1 MDTRRG
7 RPTAAER
14 DRRRDA
20 ILDAAIGRFTAHG
33 YGGTTIE
40 AIAADAGVTK
50 RTIYNWFGDLAGV
63 LSAAVERQHAYL
75 IAVDAPGSDAES
87 LEDAAT
93 RLVLALHSDVSVALH
108 RLVIAESPRFPEVAA
123 EFYAAGPARSIA
135 FLSGHVGEQA
145 EQLYTLLLGEPHR
158 RRLLGL
164 SAAPTP
170 AEARAH
176 ARACLALVVD
186 EELVHEPSA
195 TQPGTTPIP
204 TV

>member
-1 MDTRRG
+1 MEPRRG

-20 ILDAAIGRFTAHG
+20 ILDAAIRRFTEHG

-40 AIAADAGVTK
+40 AVATDAGVTK
-50 RTIYNWFGDLAGV
+50 RTIYTWFGDLASV
-63 LSAAVERQHAYL
+63 LTAAVERQHAYL
-75 IAVDAPGSDAES
+75 LAADEARSEAEP

-93 RLVLALHSDVSVALH
+93 RLVIALHSDVSVALH
-108 RLVIAESPRFPEVAA
+108 RLVIAESPRFPDVAA
-123 EFYAAGPARSIA
+123 GFYVAGPARSIA
-135 FLSGHVGEQA
+135 FLAGHVGERA

-170 AEARAH
+170 AEARTH
-176 ARACLALVVD
+176 ARECLTLVVD
-186 EELVHEPSA
+186 EESTHPAMLSGRA
-195 TQPGTTPIP
+195 
-204 TV
+204 

>member
-50 RTIYNWFGDLAGV
+50 RTIYSWFGDLAGV

-75 IAVDAPGSDAES
+75 IAVDTPGSDAES

-93 RLVLALHSDVSVALH
+93 RLVLALHADISVALH

-123 EFYAAGPARSIA
+123 GFYAAGPARSIA
-135 FLSGHVGEQA
+135 FLSERLGLASPAGQPGPRA

-164 SAAPTP
+164 TPAPTP
-170 AEARAH
+170 ESARAH
-176 ARACLALVVD
+176 ARACLALVNG
-186 EELVHEPSA
+186 A
-195 TQPGTTPIP
+195 
-204 TV
+204 

>member
-1 MDTRRG
+1 MESRRG

-20 ILDAAIGRFTAHG
+20 ILDAAIRRFTEHG

-50 RTIYNWFGDLAGV
+50 RTIYTWFGDLAGM
-63 LSAAVERQHAYL
+63 LTAAVERQHGYL
-75 IAVDAPGSDAES
+75 LAADEPGSEAEP

-93 RLVLALHSDVSVALH
+93 RLVIALHSDVSIALH

-123 EFYAAGPARSIA
+123 GFYAAGPARSIA
-135 FLSGHVGEQA
+135 FLADHVGEQA

-176 ARACLALVVD
+176 ARACLAMVAD
-186 EELVHEPSA
+186 R
-195 TQPGTTPIP
+195 
-204 TV
+204 

>member
-1 MDTRRG
+1 METRRG

-20 ILDAAIGRFTAHG
+20 ILDAAIRRFTEHG
-33 YGGTTIE
+33 YGASTIE

-50 RTIYNWFGDLAGV
+50 RTIYTWFGDLAGV
-63 LSAAVERQHAYL
+63 LTAAVERQHGYL
-75 IAVDAPGSDAES
+75 LAADESGSEAES

-93 RLVLALHSDVSVALH
+93 RLVLALHSDVSIALH

-123 EFYAAGPARSIA
+123 GFYAAGPARSIA
-135 FLSGHVGEQA
+135 FLAGHVGDRA

-164 SAAPTP
+164 AAAPTP
-170 AEARAH
+170 DAARAH
-176 ARACLALVVD
+176 ARACLRLVVD
-186 EELVHEPSA
+186 EESTHPA
-195 TQPGTTPIP
+195 TLSGGA
-204 TV
+204 

>member
-1 MDTRRG
+1 MESRRG

-20 ILDAAIGRFTAHG
+20 ILDAAIRRFTEHG

-50 RTIYNWFGDLAGV
+50 RTIYTWFGDLAGV
-63 LSAAVERQHAYL
+63 LTAAVERQHGYL
-75 IAVDAPGSDAES
+75 LAADEPGSEAEP

-93 RLVLALHSDVSVALH
+93 RLVIALHSDVSVALH

-123 EFYAAGPARSIA
+123 GFYAAGPARSIA
-135 FLSGHVGEQA
+135 FLSGHVGERA

-164 SAAPTP
+164 AAAPTP
-170 AEARAH
+170 DGAREH
-176 ARACLALVVD
+176 ARACLALVSRRS
-186 EELVHEPSA
+186 HPPRAQRS
-195 TQPGTTPIP
+195 
-204 TV
+204 

>member
-1 MDTRRG
+1 MESRRG

-14 DRRRDA
+14 DRRRDV
-20 ILDAAIGRFTAHG
+20 ILDAAIRRFTEHG

-63 LSAAVERQHAYL
+63 LTAAVERQHGYL
-75 IAVDAPGSDAES
+75 LAADEPGSVAEH

-93 RLVLALHSDVSVALH
+93 RLVLALH

-123 EFYAAGPARSIA
+123 GFYAAGPARSIR
-135 FLSGHVGEQA
+135 FLAGHVGERA

-164 SAAPTP
+164 AAAPTP
-170 AEARAH
+170 DEARAH
-176 ARACLALVVD
+176 ARACLTLVVD
-186 EELVHEPSA
+186 E
-195 TQPGTTPIP
+195 
-204 TV
+204 

>member
-14 DRRRDA
+14 DRRREA
-20 ILDAAIGRFTAHG
+20 ILDVAIARFTAYG

-50 RTIYNWFGDLAGV
+50 RTIYSWFGDLAGV

-75 IAVDAPGSDAES
+75 LAVDAPGSDAES

-123 EFYAAGPARSIA
+123 RFYAAGPARSIA
-135 FLSGHVGEQA
+135 FLGAQLGPASPAGQPGPRA

-164 SAAPTP
+164 TPAPTP
-170 AEARAH
+170 EAARAH
-176 ARACLALVVD
+176 ARACLALVD
-186 EELVHEPSA
+186 GA
-195 TQPGTTPIP
+195 
-204 TV
+204 

>member
-1 MDTRRG
+1 MESRRG

-20 ILDAAIGRFTAHG
+20 ILDAAIRRFTGHG

-50 RTIYNWFGDLAGV
+50 RTIYTWFGDLADM
-63 LSAAVERQHAYL
+63 LTAAVERQHGYL
-75 IAVDAPGSDAES
+75 LAADEPGSEAEP

-93 RLVLALHSDVSVALH
+93 RLVIALHSDVSIALH

-123 EFYAAGPARSIA
+123 GFYVAGPARSIA
-135 FLSGHVGEQA
+135 FLADHVGERA

-176 ARACLALVVD
+176 ARACLALVAD
-186 EELVHEPSA
+186 EESTHPA
-195 TQPGTTPIP
+195 TLSGRA
-204 TV
+204 

>member
-33 YGGTTIE
+33 YGGTSIE

-50 RTIYNWFGDLAGV
+50 RTIYSWFGDLAGV

-75 IAVDAPGSDAES
+75 IAVDTPGSAES

-93 RLVLALHSDVSVALH
+93 RLILALHSDVSVALH

-123 EFYAAGPARSIA
+123 GFYAAGPARSIA

-186 EELVHEPSA
+186 EELVHDPSA

-204 TV
+204 AV

>member
-1 MDTRRG
+1 MEPRRG

-20 ILDAAIGRFTAHG
+20 ILDAAIRRFTEHG

-40 AIAADAGVTK
+40 AVATDAGVTK
-50 RTIYNWFGDLAGV
+50 RTIYTWFGDLASV
-63 LSAAVERQHAYL
+63 LTAAVERQHAYL
-75 IAVDAPGSDAES
+75 LAADEPGSEAEP

-93 RLVLALHSDVSVALH
+93 RLVIALHSDVSVALH

-123 EFYAAGPARSIA
+123 GFYAAGPARSIA
-135 FLSGHVGEQA
+135 FLAGHVGERA

-170 AEARAH
+170 DAARAH

-186 EELVHEPSA
+186 E
-195 TQPGTTPIP
+195 
-204 TV
+204 